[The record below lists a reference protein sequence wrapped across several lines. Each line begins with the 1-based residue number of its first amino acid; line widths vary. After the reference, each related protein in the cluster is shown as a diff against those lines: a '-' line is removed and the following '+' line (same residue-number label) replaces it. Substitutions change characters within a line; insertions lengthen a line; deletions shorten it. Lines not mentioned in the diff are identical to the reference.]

1 MWISFVQFHQAA
13 VTLCRD
19 RYARI
24 DGESMGTARLQ
35 LVGLRSTDT
44 FPARFDDQRRDLAP
58 G

>member
-1 MWISFVQFHQAA
+1 MWISFAQFHQAA

-44 FPARFDDQRRDLAP
+44 FPGQV
-58 G
+58 